1 MGKIPLPIGGFTA
14 DHAKDKELVLRML
27 RYENEYGLSEAGTS
41 IYRSELFNPHTL
53 FPIYVTHRHV
63 LSFFGFDT
71 SDESVTNYRTIFSNF
86 YESPSVYDK
95 DVINSVFYMRQNKCM
110 FYTRPK
116 PKIGDGLIDSE
127 LTYLDGKTKI
137 MLSTILSDALH
148 LYKYFFVC
156 SFSSS

>member
-1 MGKIPLPIGGFTA
+1 MGKIPLSIGGFTA

-27 RYENEYGLSEAGTS
+27 RYENEYGLSEEGTS
-41 IYRSELFNPHTL
+41 IYKSELFDPHTL

-71 SDESVTNYRTIFSNF
+71 SDESVANYRTIFSNF
-86 YESPSVYDK
+86 YESPTVYDK
-95 DVINSVFYMRQNKCM
+95 DVINSVFYMKQNKCM

-116 PKIGDGLIDSE
+116 PKIGDVLIDSQ
-127 LTYLDGKTKI
+127 LTCLDGRTKI
-137 MLSTILSDALH
+137 MLSAILSDALH
-148 LYKYFFVC
+148 SCKYFFVC